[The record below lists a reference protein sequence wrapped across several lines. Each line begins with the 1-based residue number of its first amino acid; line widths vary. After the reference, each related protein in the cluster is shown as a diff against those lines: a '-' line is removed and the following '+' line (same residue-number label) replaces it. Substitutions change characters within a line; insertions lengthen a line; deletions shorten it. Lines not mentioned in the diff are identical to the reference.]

1 MLGPLTDGQKIS
13 GRANDHRRAVTFG
26 ATAYYMCGFFEPS
39 RMMKPAPKLNRKLT
53 DKATRFEDRLLYPAR
68 TTAVCTENPIR
79 VYRVVE
85 SAKLAQWLR

>member
-1 MLGPLTDGQKIS
+1 
-13 GRANDHRRAVTFG
+13 
-26 ATAYYMCGFFEPS
+26 
-39 RMMKPAPKLNRKLT
+39 MMKPAPKLNRKLT